1 MAISFDECFQT
12 YPELHTPPDLE
23 DFWSEAIRD
32 LKNFPIKKQSKALL
46 KGSIIKETIYD
57 ISFQSWQNVTL
68 MGTLVIPRKRGDLP
82 VVIHFHDYAHERP
95 AIIKGLTETGVAQL
109 IIDLR
114 GHGSQLVRPQLKEG
128 EVADPDWTPG
138 YFTKGLDGKDSFYMK
153 GLYLDVI
160 RAIEFLRLSEGI
172 DGENIILSGKSMGA
186 SLAVFGAAF
195 TNRVK
200 GLILETP
207 NFCHIDDT
215 QLKLETSWTKE
226 INQQLASSKTKKT
239 AMKKSLAYYDSINF
253 SKKIK
258 VPTLVSVG
266 LDDKISHPKSV
277 FALFNHMN
285 CDKRMQVYPTEGNE
299 AGLKNEKQNGANLEF
314 VREIFFP
321 E

>member
-12 YPELHTPPDLE
+12 YPELNIPSDLDE
-23 DFWSEAIRD
+23 FWSEAIRD

-57 ISFQSWQNVTL
+57 ISFQSWQNATL
-68 MGTLVIPRKRGDLP
+68 NGTLVIPRKRGDLP
-82 VVIHFHDYAHERP
+82 VLVHFHDYCKERP
-95 AIIKGLTETGVAQL
+95 AIIKGLTELGVAQL

-128 EVADPDWTPG
+128 ETFDPDWTPG
-138 YFTKGLDGKDSFYMK
+138 YFSKGLDGKDSFYMK

-160 RAIEFLRLSEGI
+160 RAIEFLRLTDGI
-172 DGENIILSGKSMGA
+172 DGEKIILSGKSMGA
-186 SLAVFGAAF
+186 SLALFGAAF
-195 TNRVK
+195 TNRIK

-207 NFCHIDDT
+207 NFCHIDDA
-215 QLKLETSWTKE
+215 QLKLGKSWTKE
-226 INQQLASSKTKKT
+226 IAEQLNASKNKKT

-258 VPTLVSVG
+258 IPALVSVG
-266 LDDKISHPKSV
+266 LDDKVSHPKSV
-277 FALFNHMN
+277 FGLFNHLN

-299 AGLKNEKQNGANLEF
+299 AGLKGDKQNGANLEF
-314 VREIFFP
+314 AREIFFP